1 MLGSAGYF
9 CRVLLQGTFAGYFCR
24 VLTHGTYARYLGT
37 VLLQGTYA
45 RYLGTVLSQSIRGF
59 FGVGVEQCR
68 FLVRSV
74 YLGGQYSAQ

>member
-1 MLGSAGYF
+1 VLGSAGYF
-9 CRVLLQGTFAGYFCR
+9 RRVLR
-24 VLTHGTYARYLGT
+24 PVLRHGTYAEYSR
-37 VLLQGTYA
+37 
-45 RYLGTVLSQSIRGF
+45 F